1 MIKIIIRKKIIIK
14 KIKKEN
20 NIYKLFINKY
30 NYKYIYYIKENSN
43 YNYFFIFFDLFVI
56 LYRTN
61 NAKKFDKNKFN
72 INI

>member
-30 NYKYIYYIKENSN
+30 NYKYI
-43 YNYFFIFFDLFVI
+43 
-56 LYRTN
+56 
-61 NAKKFDKNKFN
+61 
-72 INI
+72 

>member
-43 YNYFFIFFDLFVI
+43 YN
-56 LYRTN
+56 
-61 NAKKFDKNKFN
+61 
-72 INI
+72 